1 MEYGKDVKDNDF
13 DRIAW
18 WIADAWDPDKRTRI
32 QALQKLSAKH
42 IENVRNLQQQGKFDH
57 STEIKLWNPCVTLC
71 FPPREMAM
79 VKEIERDSSERA
91 RRDLRVRNA
100 NISEWRIWKGFGKG
114 PWSITR
120 KATPADLA
128 TQSRWVQLNW
138 EVQRSFGACCPMYCL
153 CPVCTNNGGL
163 LDMQVFKLRR
173 KRNPTA
179 SFVELEATISAM
191 KELRCFSADILHSLK
206 RRINMVS
213 DTRREIEDCARAAWK
228 WVRKDEVKLSAD
240 KDAFEER
247 KRQLVNLMQ
256 RKGNPLSY
264 ELELDAIDAERR
276 KNLHKHFLQQDL
288 VKVSDPSTGKCVIGK
303 IKRTVRSQYLGAGHD
318 PDWAYIK
325 GTWYRDDEVEVAA
338 THEVS
343 DYQRSEF
350 DSDFEA
356 GNLADGSDSDVAD
369 FGPEHDQSP
378 SCDHA
383 AGSVSHRRI
392 CERDSH
398 AT

>member
-1 MEYGKDVKDNDF
+1 
-13 DRIAW
+13 
-18 WIADAWDPDKRTRI
+18 
-32 QALQKLSAKH
+32 
-42 IENVRNLQQQGKFDH
+42 
-57 STEIKLWNPCVTLC
+57 
-71 FPPREMAM
+71 
-79 VKEIERDSSERA
+79 
-91 RRDLRVRNA
+91 
-100 NISEWRIWKGFGKG
+100 
-114 PWSITR
+114 
-120 KATPADLA
+120 
-128 TQSRWVQLNW
+128 
-138 EVQRSFGACCPMYCL
+138 
-153 CPVCTNNGGL
+153 
-163 LDMQVFKLRR
+163 MQVFKLRR

-303 IKRTVRSQYLGAGHD
+303 IKHTIRSRYLGAGHD

-325 GTWYRDDEVEVAA
+325 GTWYRDDEVEVSA
-338 THEVS
+338 THAVS

-398 AT
+398 ATLYGITKHYADKKQTANACTD